1 MAAPAQKGRGAQT
14 DSAPWGSDRCLWAT
28 LDSSPAGQWWVLVGS
43 AKRFRVGNG
52 RAEKP
57 RCLKILTRDA
67 MTRVGVIY
75 YLLNFLR
82 LAGPWVP
89 SWCLEHANKRLLGA
103 EVRVLKPHSYCEEL
117 G

>member
-1 MAAPAQKGRGAQT
+1 
-14 DSAPWGSDRCLWAT
+14 
-28 LDSSPAGQWWVLVGS
+28 
-43 AKRFRVGNG
+43 
-52 RAEKP
+52 
-57 RCLKILTRDA
+57 

-103 EVRVLKPHSYCEEL
+103 EVGVLKPHSYCEEL